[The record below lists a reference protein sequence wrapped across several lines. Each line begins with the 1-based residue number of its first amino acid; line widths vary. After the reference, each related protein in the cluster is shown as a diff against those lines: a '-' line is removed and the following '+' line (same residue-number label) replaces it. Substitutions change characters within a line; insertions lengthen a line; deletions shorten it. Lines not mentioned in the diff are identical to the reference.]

1 MSVRFENI
9 VKEIAEKTNFIR
21 IDMIP
26 FFKKYIERHQ
36 TPLNRLKKAYKIS
49 RARSSAKIVS
59 SNVAAYLIKK
69 GTQLLYDWLNDMFYF
84 RRGDLEISLK
94 QGGTSMDAVM
104 NIIYNYNEEEID
116 TIKKVIQD
124 YNLKEKDIN
133 IDDICLLLL
142 SESIMCMQD
151 SFNEIIGYRFSL
163 MMQNDEV
170 KISKNSVEVILE
182 VVTRLYS

>member
-9 VKEIAEKTNFIR
+9 IREIAEKANFIR

-26 FFKKYIERHQ
+26 FFKDYIERHQ

-49 RARSSAKIVS
+49 RARSSTKIVS

-69 GTQLLYDWLNDMFYF
+69 GTQLLYDWLNFMFYF
-84 RRGDLEISLK
+84 RRSDLEISLK
-94 QGGTSMDAVM
+94 QGGTSMDAIM
-104 NIIYNYNEEEID
+104 NIRYHYNEEEIE
-116 TIKKVIQD
+116 TIKQVIQD

-142 SESIMCMQD
+142 SEAIMCMQG
-151 SFNEIIGYRFSL
+151 SFNEIIGYQFSL

-170 KISKNSVEVILE
+170 NISKNCIEVELE